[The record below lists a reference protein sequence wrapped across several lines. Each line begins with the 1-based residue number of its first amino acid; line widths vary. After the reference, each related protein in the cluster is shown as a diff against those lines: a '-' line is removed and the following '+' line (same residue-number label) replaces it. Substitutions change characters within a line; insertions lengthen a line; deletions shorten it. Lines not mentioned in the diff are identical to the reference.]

1 MHKPCGGSYIKK
13 LETVT
18 TSGFATLQMK
28 DQSMY
33 QGFLKEG
40 QIYKLGK
47 YVKRNGDAYIGQFR
61 EGKAN
66 GYGKFFKNGQVEPIY
81 EGFWRSNLY
90 HGKGRYQVPQL
101 MYEGDFKNGKKEGRG
116 HLKSDK
122 LVIKG
127 EFSNDNAD
135 GWVKIN
141 YTSKN

>member
-1 MHKPCGGSYIKK
+1 
-13 LETVT
+13 
-18 TSGFATLQMK
+18 
-28 DQSMY
+28 
-33 QGFLKEG
+33 
-40 QIYKLGK
+40 
-47 YVKRNGDAYIGQFR
+47 
-61 EGKAN
+61 
-66 GYGKFFKNGQVEPIY
+66 
-81 EGFWRSNLY
+81 
-90 HGKGRYQVPQL
+90 